1 MDIFQAEKKYTDQ
14 INNYA
19 DKALLFDSQLAQSLI
34 AKALFYMNSGESES
48 ALSYL
53 EKALEYNPNS
63 ALVINILSDFYAN
76 YVPDTEKYLE
86 YALKGIRLDIAAN
99 DSVTTSYIYL
109 HLSNALVQSGFVKEA
124 EEYIIK
130 SLEYNPDNLF
140 SAMVNAYVMYAKN
153 RDLNETRDLL
163 IGALEKDST
172 RLDIMQEIGKIYY
185 YMRDYEN
192 AFKYYGK
199 YIEIKEA
206 QNLDIYT
213 YENAKIGAVLSEMG
227 MKEKSDIYFRD
238 YKDYAENNKSI
249 YKNLFLAVYYS
260 YMGDTNQAIE
270 KLKLFSRESNY
281 QYWVIL
287 FFIMDPSMD
296 NIKDHPEFEIIFNDL
311 ENKFWNNHKRI
322 KASLETKRLL

>member
-1 MDIFQAEKKYTDQ
+1 
-14 INNYA
+14 
-19 DKALLFDSQLAQSLI
+19 
-34 AKALFYMNSGESES
+34 
-48 ALSYL
+48 
-53 EKALEYNPNS
+53 
-63 ALVINILSDFYAN
+63 
-76 YVPDTEKYLE
+76 
-86 YALKGIRLDIAAN
+86 
-99 DSVTTSYIYL
+99 
-109 HLSNALVQSGFVKEA
+109 
-124 EEYIIK
+124 
-130 SLEYNPDNLF
+130 LEYNPDNLF

-163 IGALEKDST
+163 IDALEKDST
-172 RLDIMQEIGKIYY
+172 RLDIMQEVGKIYY

-192 AFKYYGK
+192 AYNYYGK
-199 YIEIKEA
+199 FIEIKEA

-238 YKDYAENNKSI
+238 YKEYAENNISI

-270 KLKLFSRESNY
+270 KLKMFSRETNY
-281 QYWVIL
+281 QYWVVL
-287 FFIMDPSMD
+287 FYIMDPLMD

-311 ENKFWNNHKRI
+311 ENNFWNNHKRI